1 MAELQTIAK
10 TIDGIFRS
18 FPRSSVGMHS
28 VTLRRHDT
36 RRWSGLGWVPTLE
49 RGNHKNCWHSRWY
62 AASPWNS
69 RMADLKTI
77 AANVA
82 GILEG

>member
-49 RGNHKNCWHSRWY
+49 RGNHKNGK
-62 AASPWNS
+62 NL
-69 RMADLKTI
+69 DL
-77 AANVA
+77 
-82 GILEG
+82 GIIMLLLYMILVQKLSIIGLGLI